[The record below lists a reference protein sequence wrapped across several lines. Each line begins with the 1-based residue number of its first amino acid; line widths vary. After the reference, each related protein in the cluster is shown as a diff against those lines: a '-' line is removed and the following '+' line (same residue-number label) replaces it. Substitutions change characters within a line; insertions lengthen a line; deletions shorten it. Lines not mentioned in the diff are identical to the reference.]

1 MNWFYIV
8 DKLPKNETM
17 VLVSVNLDRDPWHE
31 VIPAQYDKEFMDL
44 NYDREETIEGV
55 YAWAYYPEH
64 APIRGARWINPGTE
78 VPGDGDEVEAQINRT
93 GIYTYHAEDHE
104 NPGWWQGHNGFRNRA
119 TDEIE
124 RWRRG

>member
-1 MNWFYIV
+1 MKWFYIV
-8 DKLPKNETM
+8 DKLPEDGSA
-17 VLVSVNLDRDPWHE
+17 VVVSVNLDRAPWHE

-64 APIRGARWINPGTE
+64 APIRGARWINPELE
-78 VPGDGDEVEAQINRT
+78 VPDDLEEVEAQIDRT
-93 GIYTYHAEDHE
+93 GVYAYHAQTNSD
-104 NPGWWQGHNGFRNRA
+104 PGWWQGQNGFRNRG

-124 RWRRG
+124 RWRRR